1 MEFQEKIQYWA
12 KTTVDGNPGIDVFP
26 HCRNVGF
33 VASLL
38 ADAKK
43 QQLANFGF
51 CAGEAALLAALH
63 DVGKISPGFQ
73 SKCDAWLQQYN
84 LQQEAINKGWLED
97 GRCERLHDKV
107 SQFAAFNYFKSS
119 GMPDMSADLYSSII
133 GAHHGRPHK
142 IPNGRNLRNE
152 KQIDVWEQER
162 LDVVDRLVA
171 CLGDI
176 PRKAIKKDDPALWW
190 LAGLISI
197 SDWIGSDE
205 NYFDNSRNT
214 EESEGKASARRAVEK
229 ICFDTPEVRE
239 SLAFSDIF
247 QLGPETESNAL
258 QKAAYESITEPGIYA
273 IEAPMGMGKT
283 EAALWVAY
291 RLISEGKANGFY
303 FALPTQVTSN
313 RIHLRV
319 SDFVANISD
328 QTHRVGL
335 VHANS
340 WLKEDIH
347 QPKLGETSKSKKME
361 PDARVGR
368 DWFASGKRAL
378 IAPFGVGTVDQAL
391 LASVAVKH
399 FFVRRFALAGKV
411 VIIDE
416 VHSYDVYT
424 GTLIKLLCDDLEQL
438 GCTVILLSATLTRAR
453 RLSLLGIQAIATEI
467 QDPYPLITG
476 RRSDGVVISPVV
488 VNPPSPKRVYP
499 VFKTKEGAREAALS
513 AAEAGACVLWICN
526 TIREAQGVH
535 EYFLRNGK
543 AKATHIGL
551 LHSRF
556 PFFKREEFEKEW
568 MERLGKNNSHRK
580 GCILVSTQV
589 VEQSVD
595 LDADL
600 LVTELAPT
608 DMLLQR
614 IGRLW
619 RHDRSTRSCEKP
631 ECWIIPPGCSFDEAW
646 AYDSGQIE
654 TALKPSSNVYNSYV
668 LLRSWEVWRAIEN
681 GISIPAD
688 IRGLLENT
696 YRERED
702 EPEAWQ
708 RIGNEVQ
715 GVKYAQHMRAHMNA
729 NVWTNLTDDIEGVRT
744 RLNGQETVSMV
755 LCTRISG
762 RDIELLNGDLVTN
775 DPANYAVDVA
785 RALHRNLVKAPAWIF
800 AEMPVD
806 ESLRRY
812 IFGKQ
817 ITAIVDSDGNAHVA
831 GLKSDVSLWYSH
843 ESGLRIRS
851 GENNESG
858 F

>member
-1 MEFQEKIQYWA
+1 MRRFWA
-12 KTTVDGNPGIDVFP
+12 KTTVDGKPGIDVFP

-33 VASLL
+33 VATFL
-38 ADAKK
+38 ADAKMH
-43 QQLANFGF
+43 LIANLGF
-51 CAGEAALLAALH
+51 STGEAALLASLH
-63 DVGKISPGFQ
+63 DIGKISPGFQ
-73 SKCDAWLQQYN
+73 SKCDAWLEQYN
-84 LQQEAINKGWLED
+84 LIQEAKNKGWLED

-107 SQFAAFNYFKSS
+107 SQFTAFNFFKSS
-119 GMPDMSADLYSSII
+119 GMQEMSADLYSAII

-142 IPNGRNLRNE
+142 IPNGRSLPSG
-152 KQIDVWEQER
+152 KQIDTWEQER
-162 LDVVDRLVA
+162 LDVISRLIA
-171 CLGDI
+171 CIGDL
-176 PRKAIKKDDPALWW
+176 PRKSMHKDDPALWW

-214 EESEGKASARRAVEK
+214 EEDEGRACARNAIEK
-229 ICFDTPEVRE
+229 IGFGAPEVRAKSSFPE
-239 SLAFSDIF
+239 LF
-247 QLGPETESNAL
+247 QLGPSTKSNAL
-258 QKAAYESITEPGIYA
+258 QNAAFESITEPGIYA

-291 RLISEGKANGFY
+291 RLIREGKANGLY

-319 SDFVANISD
+319 SDFVTNISD
-328 QTHRVGL
+328 QVNRVGL
-335 VHANS
+335 IHASS
-340 WLKEDIH
+340 WLMDDIY
-347 QPKLGETSKSKKME
+347 QPSPGNTSKSEKVE
-361 PDARVGR
+361 YDARAGR

-378 IAPFGVGTVDQAL
+378 LAPFGVGTVDQAL

-424 GTLIKLLCDDLEQL
+424 GTLIKLLCDDLEKL

-453 RLSLLGIQAIATEI
+453 RLSLLGIQKDSANLH
-467 QDPYPLITG
+467 DPYPLITG
-476 RRSDGVVISPVV
+476 RRSDGVVINPVSA
-488 VNPPSPKRVYP
+488 NPPPARDVYP
-499 VFKTKEGAREAALS
+499 IFKPKQVALEAVLN
-513 AAEAGACVLWICN
+513 AAKSGACVLWICN
-526 TIREAQGVH
+526 TIGEAQSVH
-535 EYFLRNGK
+535 EYFLKSGGVTK
-543 AKATHIGL
+543 FDIGL

-556 PFFKREEFEKEW
+556 PFFRREEIEQEW
-568 MERLGKNNSHRK
+568 MERLGKDNRPRK

-619 RHDRSTRSCEKP
+619 RHDRSGRGCEKP
-631 ECWIIPPGCSFDEAW
+631 ECWIITPEYSFEAALTDEA
-646 AYDSGQIE
+646 DQIK
-654 TALKPSSNVYNSYV
+654 TALKPSSNVYNPYV
-668 LLRSWEVWRAIEN
+668 LLRSWEAWRAIEN

-688 IRGLLENT
+688 IRSLLENT

-708 RIGNEVQ
+708 QLRNDIEGE
-715 GVKYAQHMRAHMNA
+715 GYAQRMRAEMSA
-729 NVWTNLTDDIEGVRT
+729 NVWTLLADDSEGVKT
-744 RLNGQETVSMV
+744 RLNGQETVSV
-755 LCTRISG
+755 VFCRHISG
-762 RDIELLNGDLVTN
+762 RDIELLNGDRVTN
-775 DPANYAVDVA
+775 DPAKYMIAVA
-785 RALHRNLVKAPAWIF
+785 RALHRNLVKVPSWIF
-800 AEMPVD
+800 SEAPVD

-817 ITAIVDSDGNAHVA
+817 IMAIVESGGRVQLA
-831 GLKSDVSLWYSH
+831 GLKVGVSLDYSH
-843 ESGLRIRS
+843 ECGLRITS
-851 GENNESG
+851 GVNDESG
-858 F
+858 L